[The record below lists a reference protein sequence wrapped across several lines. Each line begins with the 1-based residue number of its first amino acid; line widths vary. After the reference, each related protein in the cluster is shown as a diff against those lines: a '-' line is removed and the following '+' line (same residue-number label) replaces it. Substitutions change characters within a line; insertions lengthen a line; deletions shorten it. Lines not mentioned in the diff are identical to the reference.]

1 MSAQALPLGAA
12 MWRAQA
18 ALQQRLDERLG
29 EWHGL
34 SFGDYQML
42 QALDSEPNGLSLSAL
57 ASRLLQAPAST
68 LRQLLPL
75 EKTGLLE
82 RSAGQVR
89 LRSVGRQLLAEARLS
104 TQDIYAKALKA
115 LGAED
120 SALQDCQQLL
130 ERLALPALPALPK
143 RGML

>member
-1 MSAQALPLGAA
+1 MSAQALQLGTAL
-12 MWRAQA
+12 WRAQA

-34 SFGDYQML
+34 SFGDYQLL
-42 QALDSEPNGLSLSAL
+42 QALDFEPNGLSLLAL
-57 ASRLLQAPAST
+57 ASSLLQAPAST

-82 RSAGQVR
+82 RSVGQVR
-89 LRSVGRQLLAEARLS
+89 LRPAGRQLLGEARLS
-104 TQDIYAKALKA
+104 AQDIYAKALKA
-115 LGAED
+115 LGAQEC
-120 SALQDCQQLL
+120 ALQDCQQLL
-130 ERLALPALPALPK
+130 ERLALPVPPK

>member
-1 MSAQALPLGAA
+1 MSAQALPLGTAL
-12 MWRAQA
+12 WRAQA
-18 ALQQRLDERLG
+18 SLQQWLDERLG

-34 SFGDYQML
+34 SFGDYQLL
-42 QALDSEPNGLSLSAL
+42 QALDSEPNGLNLPAL
-57 ASRLLQAPAST
+57 ASSLLQAPAST

-89 LRSVGRQLLAEARLS
+89 LRSAGRQLLAEARLS
-104 TQDIYAKALKA
+104 VRDIYTKALKA

-120 SALQDCQQLL
+120 SALKDCQQLL
-130 ERLALPALPALPK
+130 ERLALAALPK
-143 RGML
+143 RGKL

>member
-18 ALQQRLDERLG
+18 ALQQRLDERPG

-34 SFGDYQML
+34 SFGDYQLL

>member
-1 MSAQALPLGAA
+1 MSAQALQLGTAL
-12 MWRAQA
+12 WRAQA

-34 SFGDYQML
+34 SFGDYQLL
-42 QALDSEPNGLSLSAL
+42 QALDSQPHGLSLSAL

-82 RSAGQVR
+82 RSVGQVR
-89 LRSVGRQLLAEARLS
+89 LRPAGRQLLAEAGLS

-115 LGAED
+115 LGAEE
-120 SALQDCQQLL
+120 SALKDCQQLL
-130 ERLALPALPALPK
+130 ERLALAALPK
-143 RGML
+143 RRKL

>member
-1 MSAQALPLGAA
+1 MSAQALQLGAA

-18 ALQQRLDERLG
+18 ALQQRLDEHLG
-29 EWHGL
+29 EWQGL
-34 SFGDYQML
+34 SFGDYQLL

-57 ASRLLQAPAST
+57 ASSLLQAPAST

-89 LRSVGRQLLAEARLS
+89 LRPAGRQLLAEARLLA
-104 TQDIYAKALKA
+104 QDIYAKALKA
-115 LGAED
+115 LAAQE
-120 SALQDCQQLL
+120 SVLKDCQLLL

-143 RGML
+143 RRVL

>member
-1 MSAQALPLGAA
+1 MSAQALQLGTAL
-12 MWRAQA
+12 WRAQA
-18 ALQQRLDERLG
+18 SLQQRLDERLG

-34 SFGDYQML
+34 NFGDYQLL
-42 QALDSEPNGLSLSAL
+42 QALDSQPHGLSLSAL

-82 RSAGQVR
+82 RSAGQVW

-104 TQDIYAKALKA
+104 TQDIYAKALKG

>member
-1 MSAQALPLGAA
+1 MSAQALQLGTAL
-12 MWRAQA
+12 WRAQA
-18 ALQQRLDERLG
+18 SLQQRLDERLG

-34 SFGDYQML
+34 NFGDYQLL

-57 ASRLLQAPAST
+57 ASSMLQAPAST

-82 RSAGQVR
+82 RSAGLVR
-89 LRSVGRQLLAEARLS
+89 LRPAGRQLLVEARLS
-104 TQDIYAKALKA
+104 AQDIYAKSLKA
-115 LGAED
+115 LGAQE
-120 SALQDCQQLL
+120 SALKDCQQLL
-130 ERLALPALPALPK
+130 ERLAIPVLVK

>member
-1 MSAQALPLGAA
+1 MSAQALLLGTAL
-12 MWRAQA
+12 WRAQA
-18 ALQQRLDERLG
+18 SLQQRLDERLG

-34 SFGDYQML
+34 SFGDYQLL
-42 QALDSEPNGLSLSAL
+42 QALDSEPHALSLSVL
-57 ASRLLQAPAST
+57 ASSLLQAPAST

-89 LRSVGRQLLAEARLS
+89 LRPAGRQLLAEARLS
-104 TQDIYAKALKA
+104 VQDIYTKALKA

-120 SALQDCQQLL
+120 SVLKDCQQLL
-130 ERLALPALPALPK
+130 ERLALAALPK

>member
-89 LRSVGRQLLAEARLS
+89 LRSAGRQLLAEARLS

>member
-1 MSAQALPLGAA
+1 MSAQALPLGTAL
-12 MWRAQA
+12 WRARA

-34 SFGDYQML
+34 SFGDYQLL
-42 QALDSEPNGLSLSAL
+42 QALDSQANGLSLPAL
-57 ASRLLQAPAST
+57 ASSLLQAPAST

-89 LRSVGRQLLAEARLS
+89 LRSAGRQLLAEARLS
-104 TQDIYAKALKA
+104 TQDIYAKALTA
-115 LGAED
+115 LGAEE
-120 SALQDCQQLL
+120 SALKDCQQLL
-130 ERLALPALPALPK
+130 ERLALAALPK

>member
-1 MSAQALPLGAA
+1 MSAQALQLGTAL
-12 MWRAQA
+12 WRAQA

-34 SFGDYQML
+34 NFGDYQLL
-42 QALDSEPNGLSLSAL
+42 QALDSEPNGLGLSAL

-75 EKTGLLE
+75 EKTSLLE
-82 RSAGQVR
+82 RSVGLVR
-89 LRSVGRQLLAEARLS
+89 LRPAGRQLLAEARLS
-104 TQDIYAKALKA
+104 TQDIYAKALKM
-115 LGAED
+115 LGAQE

-130 ERLALPALPALPK
+130 ERLVIPALPALPK

>member
-89 LRSVGRQLLAEARLS
+89 LRTVGRQLLAEARLS